1 MTVLYT
7 RAYLQLI
14 NKSLL
19 MDAHL
24 IWLLCIGFAAGLM
37 DAAVGGGG
45 LLQIPALFNAL
56 PASTSVPSIMG
67 INKFA
72 SANGTL
78 MATIQFV
85 RRLPVP
91 WKMLL
96 PAALLAFVFSYLGA
110 KLVAYIPTEWMK
122 PAILVILVV
131 MMLYTF
137 CKKDL
142 GQVARTTR
150 LSRKETALGLL
161 FGALIG
167 FYDGIFGP
175 GTGSLLAFVFV
186 RFFAYDFLTATAS
199 AKVINL
205 TTNFAALTFFVPNGH
220 IVWAWAIPL
229 ALANLSG
236 GFAGAHL
243 AMKGGSK
250 FLRYG
255 FMGLLLILIGK
266 FGWDL
271 LH

>member
-1 MTVLYT
+1 
-7 RAYLQLI
+7 
-14 NKSLL
+14 

-137 CKKDL
+137 CKKGL
-142 GQVARTTR
+142 GQVARTTQ

-175 GTGSLLAFVFV
+175 GTGSLLAFIYV
-186 RFFAYDFLTATAS
+186 RFYAFDFLTAIAS
-199 AKVINL
+199 SKIINL
-205 TTNFAALTFFVPNGH
+205 TTNFAALSFFVPHGYLLWGVGLMMGASNIGGALVGTH
-220 IVWAWAIPL
+220 VVTKHGAPL
-229 ALANLSG
+229 IR
-236 GFAGAHL
+236 
-243 AMKGGSK
+243 K
-250 FLRYG
+250 
-255 FMGLLLILIGK
+255 ILMVVLTLTIGK
-266 FGWDL
+266 FGFDTL
-271 LH
+271 RAFI

>member
-1 MTVLYT
+1 
-7 RAYLQLI
+7 
-14 NKSLL
+14 

-131 MMLYTF
+131 MML
-137 CKKDL
+137 
-142 GQVARTTR
+142 
-150 LSRKETALGLL
+150 
-161 FGALIG
+161 
-167 FYDGIFGP
+167 
-175 GTGSLLAFVFV
+175 
-186 RFFAYDFLTATAS
+186 
-199 AKVINL
+199 
-205 TTNFAALTFFVPNGH
+205 
-220 IVWAWAIPL
+220 
-229 ALANLSG
+229 
-236 GFAGAHL
+236 
-243 AMKGGSK
+243 
-250 FLRYG
+250 
-255 FMGLLLILIGK
+255 
-266 FGWDL
+266 
-271 LH
+271 